1 MTYSKSE
8 MMQYVAEN
16 DVKFVRLVFTDI
28 FGITRNVSVSPDELG
43 RAFDKGFR
51 IELGCD
57 EDTAGAFL
65 ANVGDTLRLI
75 PDAATLAVLPWRPQH
90 GRVVRYFCQIKDGD
104 GNPSECDTREA
115 LSRVSSRAASNG
127 WKVVVR
133 ATCEFSLLLLDEEGN
148 PTDTA
153 HDEAAWCDLAP
164 LDKGEN
170 VRRDICLTLE
180 QMGISHEASW
190 HAAGGGKHAV
200 SLRPTSPLRA
210 ADNICTFRTVAKTVA
225 ARNGLCA
232 KFVSSP
238 LTLRFWGMED
248 ARGEVV
254 SSVSRVLKDDSLTPV
269 GAFLWPNNLNGVK
282 DLGNAQ
288 LQAGMTANPYIALAL
303 VLAAAQSDKK
313 TGASLAASVLTER
326 TASSYLTGR
335 GIALKKL

>member
-1 MTYSKSE
+1 MAYTKSE

-16 DVKFVRLVFTDI
+16 DVKFVKLFFTDI
-28 FGITRNVSVSPDELG
+28 FGITRSVSVSPDELG

-51 IELGCD
+51 VDISSD

-65 ANVGDTLRLI
+65 ANIGDTLRLI

-90 GRVVRYFCQIKDGD
+90 GRVVRYFCQVRDGD
-104 GNPSECDTREA
+104 GGPSECDTREA
-115 LSRVSSRAASNG
+115 LSRVSSRAATNG
-127 WKVVVR
+127 WKVTIR
-133 ATCEFSLLLLDEEGN
+133 AVCEFSLFLLDDDGN
-148 PTDTA
+148 PTDTP

-164 LDKGEN
+164 LDRGEN

-190 HAAGGGKHAV
+190 HTAGGGKHAV
-200 SLRPTSPLRA
+200 SLRPTTPLRT
-210 ADNICTFRTVAKTVA
+210 ADNICTFRMVVKTVA

-232 KFVSSP
+232 KFVASP
-238 LTLRFWGMED
+238 LTLRFWGVDD
-248 ARGEVV
+248 ARGEVI
-254 SSVSRVLKDDSLTPV
+254 SEVSRALKDSLTPMS
-269 GAFLWPNNLNGVK
+269 AFLWPNNLNGVK

-303 VLAAAQSDKK
+303 VLAAAQNDGKSN
-313 TGASLAASVLTER
+313 ASLAASVLTER

-335 GIALKKL
+335 GIALRKL